1 MKGDRVHAGI
11 FMVICTVKG
20 VDIRIERHGAAM
32 FFDKYIGKE
41 DGTIRYY
48 DLHSLRH
55 KILCIL
61 IYLICLGMLVVAIF
75 PSIWVFL
82 ASFKDIAEFRK
93 EATILPRSFSLQAY
107 IKTWNDLKFTKF
119 YINSLIVVAG
129 CVASSVLFNGL
140 LAYGLAI
147 LKPRGHKLVHTLVM
161 WGLLIPATTSVVALF
176 VNINRIGL
184 NRSFIPLWLSMGAN
198 AFYVVMFKQFFEGLP
213 KELIEAAKLDG
224 CGVLQ
229 TFTRIVLPLSKSI
242 IMVISIFT
250 INAAWS
256 DFLLPYLVLGGSGKE
271 TVMVRLFMFRTSN
284 ATDVEVLRAV
294 AFAIIPPIILFS
306 IFQKQI
312 TAGATTGAVKG

>member
-1 MKGDRVHAGI
+1 
-11 FMVICTVKG
+11 
-20 VDIRIERHGAAM
+20 M
-32 FFDKYIGKE
+32 FFNKYRKKE

-61 IYLICLGMLVVAIF
+61 IFAVCIAMVIVAVF
-75 PSIWVFL
+75 PAVWVFL
-82 ASFKDIAEFRK
+82 ASFKENAEFRK
-93 EATILPRSFSLQAY
+93 EATILPAHFNFQNY
-107 IKTWNDLKFTKF
+107 IKTWKALKFVKY
-119 YINSLIVVAG
+119 YINSFTVVAG
-129 CVASSVLFNGL
+129 SIVSSVLFNGL

-147 LKPRGHKLVHTLVM
+147 LKPKGHKIVFSLVM

-184 NRSFIPLWLSMGAN
+184 NHSVIPLWLSIGAN
-198 AFYVVMFKQFFEGLP
+198 AFYVVLFKEFFEGLP
-213 KELIEAAKLDG
+213 KELIEAARLDG

-229 TFTRIVLPLSKSI
+229 TFSKIILPLSKSI
-242 IMVISIFT
+242 VMVITIFT

-294 AFAIIPPIILFS
+294 AFSIIPPIILFM